1 MEVKPGLMRRRGI
14 ARWTRSMAFNTS
26 ARWGFQ
32 FRLAGIYLTRN
43 WCDAFGKCFAA
54 IKKSKQDPKMGRYS
68 RNDGIVT
75 DGTTGGWLVGG
86 TTPPIPI
93 LRPTPVPST
102 FPRPIAPLRSAL
114 PGRFFLQE
122 TNRPSIFLE
131 DNQKKF
137 CQHQVFGEFVDAL
150 KFNKTK
156 LA

>member
-14 ARWTRSMAFNTS
+14 AKWTRSMAFNTS

-43 WCDAFGKCFAA
+43 WCNAFGKCFAA

-86 TTPPIPI
+86 STPPIPI

-114 PGRFFLQE
+114 LGRFFLQE

-137 CQHQVFGEFVDAL
+137 CEHQFFKEFLDTL